1 MSKKKLP
8 YKFIDKQRRIVF
20 DRCDLPQPWI
30 NYLSNGSM
38 HAFVSQ
44 AGGGMCWWKTPQ
56 NFRITRYRFYNLP
69 IDSPGFYVYIRM
81 TDGTVWSP
89 TFRPCETKT
98 DKRQAAHGTGYSIFT
113 AEKDGLKAEL
123 KLFAAF
129 DHDTLIWD
137 LVIKNLK
144 GESVECDVFAYTEF
158 SQFMFVNEVNLG
170 YYLKWNVKAEFDK
183 EANGVLYSYT
193 AWMHPRKDDM
203 PLVYFSSTE
212 KVNSYSCNRDTFVG
226 NYRFENNPVGVE
238 NGVLDNADLLGGEAC
253 GALHSHVSLNAN
265 EEKRINYFLGV
276 TKGGVIDYEGA
287 RKKTIETLTALKAAG
302 EADRQ
307 FAKNI
312 EWWND
317 HLGVYRCDI
326 PDEAAMR
333 QINIWNPVQSVVTAR
348 FSRSISSSASGIRG
362 IGFRDTA
369 QDMLA
374 QAYRKPEWAAEMLYF
389 LASQQFEDG
398 HTVHTAWPEDK
409 RPPQDITRSDN
420 HIWMTYLAYAIIAES
435 GDMSVLDKKIPFL
448 DKDMVS
454 PASEATLW
462 EHLLRGV
469 EFTEAHKGEHGLPLI
484 LFSDWNDHLGPFGRK
499 GKGETVFV
507 AEQHIYALKQLVEL
521 AEARGEYQTAEKLKG
536 HIELQKQALKQY
548 AWDGEWY
555 LRGMDDDGQPIGSHT
570 ADYAKIWVNTQ
581 SWMVIA
587 GEGDREQ
594 NTRAMDSVKK
604 HLDTGL
610 GLLINY
616 PSLPESLSN
625 GLPSGYSENGGV
637 FCQANCW
644 AIMAEA
650 LLGRG
655 DIAWSY
661 YKQILPHEVIQ
672 KIGVESYKGEAY
684 AYSSTMLGPSN
695 EQFGQACVSQV
706 TGTAAWMDVVST
718 QYLLGIRPTLKGL
731 LIDPCIPSDWKQ
743 FSIKRVYRGCELDIN
758 VLNRNGV
765 QHGVK
770 SITAD
775 GEAIDGAVIT
785 PELTAGRKKLKI
797 EVSMGE

>member
-1 MSKKKLP
+1 MCEKTP
-8 YKFIDKQRRIVF
+8 YKFNDEQRKIVF
-20 DRCDLPQPWI
+20 HDTVLPQPWI

-81 TDGTVWSP
+81 KDGTVWSP
-89 TFRPCETKT
+89 AFRPCETKL
-98 DKRQAAHGTGYSIFT
+98 DRWEGAHGTGYSVFT
-113 AEKDGLKAEL
+113 AEKNGLKAEL
-123 KLFAAF
+123 KLFMAS
-129 DHDTLIWD
+129 DYDTLIWD
-137 LVIKNLK
+137 LRLKNLEGK
-144 GESVECDVFAYTEF
+144 SVECDVFAYVEF

-170 YYLKWNVKAEFDK
+170 YYLKWNVKAQFDR
-183 EANGVLYSYT
+183 EANAVMYSYT
-193 AWMHPRKDDM
+193 AWMHPRKEDM

-212 KVNSYSCNRDTFVG
+212 KADSYSCNRDKFCG
-226 NYRFENNPVGVE
+226 NYRDERNPVGVE
-238 NGVLDNADLLGGEAC
+238 NGVLDNTDLLGGEAC
-253 GALHSHVSLNAN
+253 GALHSHIVLEAN
-265 EEKRINYFLGV
+265 EEKKVNYFLGV
-276 TKGGVIDYEGA
+276 TKGGVVDYNDA
-287 RKKTIETLTALKAAG
+287 KRQTIETLTALKKMGAA
-302 EADRQ
+302 DKQ
-307 FAKNI
+307 FERNI
-312 EWWND
+312 QWWNN
-317 HLGVYRCDI
+317 HLGVLQCDI
-326 PDEAAMR
+326 PDETAQR

-348 FSRSISSSASGIRG
+348 FSRSISSSASGVRG
-362 IGFRDTA
+362 IGFRDSA

-374 QAYRKPEWAAEMLYF
+374 QAYRKPDWAANMLYF
-389 LASQQFEDG
+389 LASQQFMDG

-435 GDMSVLDKKIPFL
+435 GDMSVLDKQIPFL

-469 EFTEAHKGEHGLPLI
+469 EFTETHKGEHGLPLI

-507 AEQHIYALKQLVEL
+507 AEQHIYALKQLIEL
-521 AEARGEYQTAEKLKG
+521 ADAREEKQTAGKLECY
-536 HIELQKQALKQY
+536 IKQQREALAKY

-555 LRGMDDDGQPIGSHT
+555 LRGMDDNGEPIGSHT
-570 ADYAKIWVNTQ
+570 AEHAKIWVNTQ
-581 SWMVIA
+581 SWMIIA
-587 GEGDREQ
+587 GEGDKDK
-594 NTRAMDSVKK
+594 NICAMDSVKK
-604 HLDTGL
+604 YLDTGL

-655 DIAWSY
+655 DIAWNY
-661 YKQILPHEVIQ
+661 YKQIMPHEVIQ
-672 KIGVESYKGEAY
+672 KIGVEKYKGEAY

-706 TGTAAWMDVVST
+706 TGTAAWMDVVAT

-731 LIDPCIPSDWKQ
+731 VIDPCIPSEWEG
-743 FSIKRVYRGCELDIN
+743 FTVERVYRGCKLRIEVEN
-758 VLNRNGV
+758 PNHV

-770 SITAD
+770 
-775 GEAIDGAVIT
+775 
-785 PELTAGRKKLKI
+785 ELFFDDKKLNGNLIAPIQIRNKKQATVI
-797 EVSMGE
+797 VILG

>member
-1 MSKKKLP
+1 MNNKLP
-8 YKFIDKQRRIVF
+8 YAFNDK
-20 DRCDLPQPWI
+20 DRKISFNRYDLPQPWI

-69 IDSPGFYVYIRM
+69 TDSPGFYIYIRM
-81 TDGTVWSP
+81 QDGTVWSP
-89 TFRPCETKT
+89 AFRPCETKL
-98 DKRQAAHGTGYSIFT
+98 DKWQAAHGTGYSAFT
-113 AEKDGLKAEL
+113 AEKDGLKAVL
-123 KLFAAF
+123 KLFMASDYDA
-129 DHDTLIWD
+129 LIWD
-137 LVIKNLK
+137 LKFTNLK
-144 GESVECDVFAYTEF
+144 GERVECDVFAYAEL

-170 YYLKWNVKAEFDK
+170 YYLKWNVKNVFDK
-183 EANGVLYSYT
+183 EAQAILYSYT
-193 AWMHPRKDDM
+193 AWMHPRTEDM
-203 PLVYFSSTE
+203 PLVYFSSTAE
-212 KVNSYSCNRDTFVG
+212 VKSYSCNRDAFVG
-226 NYRFENNPVGVE
+226 NYRDERNPVGVE
-238 NGVLDNADLLGGEAC
+238 KGELDNKNLLGGEPCA
-253 GALHSHVSLNAN
+253 ALHTHITLNGN
-265 EEKRINYFLGV
+265 EDTKINYFLGV
-276 TKGGVIDYEGA
+276 TTGGVVNYGDA
-287 RKKTIETLTALKAAG
+287 RQKTIETLAALKKQGAVD
-302 EADRQ
+302 EQ
-307 FAKNI
+307 FAKNMQ
-312 EWWND
+312 WWNN
-317 HLGVYRCDI
+317 HLGVYSCEI
-326 PDEAAMR
+326 PDESALR

-362 IGFRDTA
+362 IGFRDSA

-374 QAYRKPEWAAEMLYF
+374 QAYRKPDWAADMLYF

-420 HIWMTYLAYAIIAES
+420 HIWMTYLAYAIVAES
-435 GDMSVLDKKIPFL
+435 GDMSVLDKKVPYL
-448 DKDMVS
+448 GKDMVT
-454 PASEATLW
+454 PAGEATIW
-462 EHLLRGV
+462 EHLLKGV

-507 AEQHIYALKQLVEL
+507 SQQHIYALKQLSEL
-521 AEARGEYQTAEKLKG
+521 AEARGESDKVTYFEKL
-536 HIELQKQALKQY
+536 IAQQEEALNKY

-555 LRGMDDDGQPIGSHT
+555 LRGMDDDGKPIGSHT
-570 ADYAKIWVNTQ
+570 SDYAKIWVNTQ
-581 SWMVIA
+581 SWNIIA
-587 GEGDREQ
+587 GTGERR
-594 NTRAMDSVKK
+594 NNIKAMDSVKK

-655 DIAWSY
+655 DIAWNY
-661 YKQILPHEVIQ
+661 YKQIIPHEVIK
-672 KIGVESYKGEAY
+672 KIGVENYKGEAY
-684 AYSSTMLGPSN
+684 AYSSTLLGPSN

-731 LIDPCIPSDWKQ
+731 LIDPCIPSGWKG
-743 FSIKRVYRGCELDIN
+743 FNVKRKYRDCELNIKVEN
-758 VLNRNGV
+758 PSGV
-765 QHGVK
+765 QYGVK
-770 SITAD
+770 SITLN
-775 GEAIDGAVIT
+775 GQ
-785 PELTAGRKKLKI
+785 KI
-797 EVSMGE
+797 ETDRITVDLIKGLKRADIIVIMG